1 MYDSISDTFPD
12 TTVHSMELPKANTGH
27 ITFPCGLVDRAGT
40 YYLRMVREENGLV
53 LTRTPE
59 INAYW
64 PRFKLTLPSDHQAL
78 TNEVSLEFLYE
89 GGTEEV
95 CSPTSEDAV
104 FKLDLIYYDANAD
117 LSTSDAKNVINSQ
130 EIQAFGN
137 KKQTYVF
144 SCHLFDQAGIYEI
157 HFTTDYQPSMPLAT
171 SNPLH
176 STWSTRYDL
185 VPVNRRSIFPGCSQ
199 GITIA
204 YTHPQ
209 CSGDQDKIRL
219 YRQIHVSASSPASPT
234 NLNYIGKFPV
244 SLWVQEYK
252 GKRTYEGNR
261 LSFLGLALY
270 LGSNGIADFSFPF
283 HKIWRLGLGD
293 VPNSVPFSDKSRSR
307 RTSLIS
313 VLQLRDWSEQVTE
326 WKTSPTP
333 SKKQLWELTA
343 YIYIYFTY
351 LKC

>member
-1 MYDSISDTFPD
+1 MNILVKIVPPISRKVITFLWIIIFPESI
-12 TTVHSMELPKANTGH
+12 VHFLKLPRSSNSGT

-40 YYLRMVREENGLV
+40 YYLRMVREENGPV

-59 INAYW
+59 ILAYW

-78 TNEVSLEFLYE
+78 TSEVSLEFSYE
-89 GGTEEV
+89 GGTEAV

-117 LSTSDAKNVINSQ
+117 LSTNDAKNVINSQ
-130 EIQAFGN
+130 TIQAFGN
-137 KKQTYVF
+137 RKQTYVF

-171 SNPLH
+171 SNPMH
-176 STWSTRYDL
+176 STWSTRYSL

-219 YRQIHVSASSPASPT
+219 YRQIHVAASSPASPT

-244 SLWVQEYK
+244 SFWA
-252 GKRTYEGNR
+252 R
-261 LSFLGLALY
+261 
-270 LGSNGIADFSFPF
+270 FS
-283 HKIWRLGLGD
+283 
-293 VPNSVPFSDKSRSR
+293 
-307 RTSLIS
+307 
-313 VLQLRDWSEQVTE
+313 
-326 WKTSPTP
+326 
-333 SKKQLWELTA
+333 
-343 YIYIYFTY
+343 
-351 LKC
+351 